1 MYSNAYIH
9 NNKKA
14 SQKMDQDRSI
24 KQDQV
29 NISYHYT
36 IFLKTLISLFLHS
49 VFKAKRIKKLTS
61 SNISIRAL

>member
-1 MYSNAYIH
+1 MYSNTYIH

-49 VFKAKRIKKLTS
+49 VF
-61 SNISIRAL
+61 